1 MARKEARS
9 PCCVITGDSLRL
21 ALAAQC
27 TRYTLELLNILV
39 EGEVRRN
46 KRDLEEKGRN
56 MVTKGSVKLNGR

>member
-27 TRYTLELLNILV
+27 ARYTLELLNILV

-46 KRDLEEKGRN
+46 KRDLEKKGRN

>member
-27 TRYTLELLNILV
+27 TRYILELLNILK

-46 KRDLEEKGRN
+46 KRHLEQKGRN
-56 MVTKGSVKLNGR
+56 IVTKSSVKLNGR